1 MSQPDFKRLLL
12 LAKLSSL
19 VYSIKVEDLAGGV
32 EALELEFVGVIEA
45 PGFQALVCTEPD
57 NSQIVVFRGTP
68 VTCGR
73 DVIDA
78 VVALG
83 YDACLDHT
91 DVGAGAKVLT
101 APFNA
106 VRAKMDVL
114 RGLLDLNKPITF
126 TGHSLGAV
134 MALLAPALLPR
145 TVNTSV
151 SCFAPFQAA
160 NGRFWLSLYGD
171 RRIPTVV
178 GRADDFALGFN
189 HLDSVTRHPC
199 SILHL
204 VGGSWAWQPS
214 WPFCDQSISD
224 HDVDDYVAD
233 LAALAGASVGV

>member
-1 MSQPDFKRLLL
+1 MSSPDFKRLLL
-12 LAKLSSL
+12 LARLSAL
-19 VYSIKVEDLAGGV
+19 VYSIKAEDLAVGV
-32 EALELEFVGVIEA
+32 DALGLGFVGVIDA

-57 NSQIVVFRGTP
+57 NSQIIVFRGTP

-73 DVIDA
+73 DIEDA

-91 DVGAGAKVLT
+91 DVGGGAKVLT
-101 APFNA
+101 GPFNA
-106 VRAKMDVL
+106 VKARMDVL
-114 RGLLDLNKPITF
+114 RGILDMNKPITF

-145 TVNTSV
+145 ITATSV
-151 SCFAPFQAA
+151 ACFAPFQAA
-160 NGRFWLSLYGD
+160 NDRFWLGLYGD

-178 GRADDFALGFN
+178 GREDDFALGHN
-189 HLDSVTRHPC
+189 HLDPVTRHPC

-204 VGGSWAWQPS
+204 VSGTWAWQPS

-224 HDVDDYVAD
+224 HDVDNYVSD
-233 LAALAGASVGV
+233 LEALVGVPVA